1 MSRRE
6 LLMMRVEPEPTW
18 LQRMIGAV
26 RSYTIGPLTS
36 RSPELARYFGGGETS
51 SGITVTEESA
61 VRLSAV
67 FSAIAFI
74 SDDVSSLP
82 INLFKRVDGGKTQI
96 FESHPLQRLIKDSPN
111 QEMSSLVFRR
121 TMQAHALLWGNA
133 YAEIERDNMNRPIA
147 LWPLL
152 PERVTAKRSRGGV
165 LSYDVHNEGGGT
177 VMLPASD
184 VLHLM
189 GQSHDGIVGNS
200 FIAAAR
206 HSIALGLAAE
216 EFGATFYKNG
226 GTLSGVVSNKGPKP
240 TQQAAQG
247 QREADEARY
256 AGVKRAHKWLQLWND
271 ATFTPISVAPDNA
284 QFLET
289 RTFQIREVAR
299 WFKMPPHKLG
309 DLADATFS
317 NVEQM
322 ESAYYV
328 SCLRPWVVQWEQE
341 LGRKLIA
348 ASERNIQYFRHSL
361 EGFLRADSA
370 GRAAFYREL
379 FAIGAITINEIRELE
394 ELNPI
399 DGGDTTF
406 IPINNVMPLDR
417 VTEYVDAL
425 IAEKNRQQQPAPAPA
440 VDAAPAVQEVKASI
454 DAMEARFV
462 DHAARLS
469 AEAARSA
476 AAEMLVA
483 EKAQQVESLRTDL
496 EGLRADLAA
505 KDGAIAAKD
514 QQLREELAA
523 QVGKSAAQVLELQ
536 QQWDAE
542 RATLDAERARI
553 QAEKNDADVMLGVA
567 EQERQKAQRAVD
579 ELRAQLEAARAADLQ
594 RDDAH
599 RQAVSAAQ
607 RSVDSRLQAMAV
619 AHRALIVDAVSR
631 LLQREADRARKA
643 QATPEKL
650 RAWVESFYS
659 LHADTCRSVLRPVM
673 LAWAATA
680 GANADRAL
688 QDVVQAHI
696 DQSRRELLTA
706 ADTDD
711 SDELAAALARTLQ
724 RWEFER
730 ADLVADRL
738 MAEGERY
745 GH

>member
-406 IPINNVMPLDR
+406 IPINNVMPLNR

-425 IAEKNRQQQPAPAPA
+425 IAEKKPQTQAPAADPPTTPAPTRALLDD
-440 VDAAPAVQEVKASI
+440 VDA
-454 DAMEARFV
+454 RFSA
-462 DHAARLS
+462 HAERLATEAARAAS
-469 AEAARSA
+469 AEAGLAD
-476 AAEMLVA
+476 
-483 EKAQQVESLRTDL
+483 KAQQVDSLRTDL
-496 EGLRADLAA
+496 DGLRADLATKDAAIQA
-505 KDGAIAAKD
+505 KEQEMRDA
-514 QQLREELAA
+514 LAD
-523 QVGKSAAQVLELQ
+523 QVGKTAAQVLELQ
-536 QQWDAE
+536 QQWDAQRTE
-542 RATLDAERARI
+542 LEAERARI
-553 QAEKNDADVMLGVA
+553 KAEKDDADVMLGVA
-567 EQERQKAQRAVD
+567 EQERQKAQTTVD

-659 LHADTCRSVLRPVM
+659 LHGDTCRSVLRPVM

-688 QDVVQAHI
+688 QEVVQAHI